1 MNNVISS
8 EENKTWAQESGGSC
22 LHFDGALSEDEK
34 GLGKSVQMEATAFLI
49 IKKQSRGAWCVQKI
63 ESKK

>member
-22 LHFDGALSEDEK
+22 LHLNGALSEDEK

-49 IKKQSRGAWCVQKI
+49 
-63 ESKK
+63 